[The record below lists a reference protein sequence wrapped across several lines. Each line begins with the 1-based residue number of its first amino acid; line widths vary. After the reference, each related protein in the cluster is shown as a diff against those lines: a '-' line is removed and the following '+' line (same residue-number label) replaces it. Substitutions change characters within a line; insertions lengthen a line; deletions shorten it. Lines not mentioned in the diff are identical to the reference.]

1 MAYASPQA
9 NFGQSYCVL
18 DLSRQFFLLHNF
30 VTWYPS
36 KRTVNWPVHLV
47 LADSFAIDFW
57 QIPNDNT
64 NQSSWAINYCGKNS
78 SFSPCSAHVI
88 VCCSMMSSA
97 VLSVALVLCSV
108 HCDCA
113 LPFPFPYTGFLPAAL
128 SLTGSPALWHLTSQS
143 WMTFERAED
152 VRPMFST
159 RQCNAV
165 QTLKWDK
172 IWHST
177 VCM

>member
-36 KRTVNWPVHLV
+36 KGTVNWPVHLV

-113 LPFPFPYTGFLPAAL
+113 LPFPFPFPYVGFLPAAL
-128 SLTGSPALWHLTSQS
+128 SLTRSPALWHLTSQS
-143 WMTFERAED
+143 RTAFERAED
-152 VRPMFST
+152 ARPMFSIS
-159 RQCNAV
+159 QCNAV
-165 QTLKWDK
+165 QTLKSDK
-172 IWHST
+172 I
-177 VCM
+177 